1 MRIEC
6 DAIVLWIEQ
15 FIVFPRM
22 FFVSNGICV
31 FESESIWSLFIRSFC
46 WMWCF
51 SLSELKKKM
60 AMTFVFS
67 FRLNQSHWKFEIKWK
82 CELKML
88 QIMGKVSSQYVI
100 CDGYSSRGHL
110 LLVVSSG
117 CDGNVVRY
125 GFSACNCEHS
135 TIVGVVLL
143 WTFHCL
149 QCPVGLQER
158 LVVSCCLITHPS

>member
-1 MRIEC
+1 MWCYCFVNWTICCFSKHVFCFQRNLCLWKRIYLKFIYKKFLLNVMLEF
-6 DAIVLWIEQ
+6 WIE
-15 FIVFPRM
+15 
-22 FFVSNGICV
+22 
-31 FESESIWSLFIRSFC
+31 
-46 WMWCF
+46 
-51 SLSELKKKM
+51 KKM

-125 GFSACNCEHS
+125 GFSARNCEHS

-143 WTFHCL
+143 WTFFCL

-158 LVVSCCLITHPS
+158 LVVSCCFITHPS